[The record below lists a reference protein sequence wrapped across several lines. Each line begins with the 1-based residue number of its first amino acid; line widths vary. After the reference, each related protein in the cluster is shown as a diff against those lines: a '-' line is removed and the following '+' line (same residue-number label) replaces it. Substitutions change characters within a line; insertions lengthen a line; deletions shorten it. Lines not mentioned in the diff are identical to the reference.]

1 MAGGGRIDEVLTPR
15 IVLPPRGALTPS
27 RQSSGSLMTAM
38 VCAGAVTAQFVGGKA
53 TRDALFLASL
63 DFTSLPTM
71 VIATSIFSIVLVG
84 VNSRAARSIAPSTL
98 VPASFAASGALFLL
112 EWLLTYKARSPAA
125 VIVYL
130 HISGIGPILGSGF
143 WLISSERFDP
153 RTAKRRF
160 GQIAAAG
167 TLGGLLSA
175 LLAERVAALLG
186 VAAMLPFLGAFHLLS
201 AWQVRRLATESQAAT
216 GRTMAAEPFRNPTA
230 APSRSGLRVIA
241 EAPYL
246 RYLAALVLLGT
257 TGAALLDYLFKMTA
271 VETFGRG
278 DNLLRF
284 FAVYYAATSLVT
296 FVVQMSSSRFMLER
310 FGLALTTSTPS
321 GALLAAGIG
330 GFIAPGFGTIA
341 VARGAESVFR
351 GSLFRAGY
359 ELFYTP
365 IPAVEK
371 RAAKSIID
379 VAFDRLG
386 DAVGGGMVRIVL
398 LAAPAAQYSTIL
410 SLAMGCSAAAMF
422 AASRLNRG
430 YIDTLEKS
438 LLNRAVELDLSDI
451 EDATSR
457 TLMLRTLG
465 VTRTDFGLRVPESA
479 DAPTRPSP
487 PAPAALDP
495 DIQAILQLRSRDPD
509 RVVRVLRNEEGLSA
523 ALVPHVIP
531 LLAWH
536 PVAADAVFAL
546 RKVAEERIG
555 LLIDALIDP
564 NQDFTVRRRL
574 ARVFSVCVSQRA
586 ADGLMLGLDDLR
598 FEVRFQCGHSLASL
612 LEKNPRVEIDR
623 ARIFA
628 VVMREVT
635 VGRPVWEG
643 RRLLDELDVKDEV
656 SFVDEFVRDRAG
668 QSLAHVFTLLSTVLP
683 REPLLIS
690 FRSLYTDDQNLQGTA
705 LEYLEGVLPPPIR
718 ERLWPF
724 LEDRRP
730 AARSSRP
737 RDEILADLLR
747 SNHSIMLNLEELR
760 RRAGVSVSEPG
771 ES

>member
-1 MAGGGRIDEVLTPR
+1 
-15 IVLPPRGALTPS
+15 
-27 RQSSGSLMTAM
+27 MTAM

-201 AWQVRRLATESQAAT
+201 AWQVRRLAMESQAAM
-216 GRTMAAEPFRNPTA
+216 GRTMAPEPFRNPTA

-278 DNLLRF
+278 ENLLRF

-479 DAPTRPSP
+479 DPPLRPGT
-487 PAPAALDP
+487 PAQPALDP

-623 ARIFA
+623 ERIFA

-643 RRLLDELDVKDEV
+643 RRLLDELDVQDEV

-730 AARSSRP
+730 AARSTRP

-760 RRAGVSVSEPG
+760 RRAGIEP
-771 ES
+771 SRDL

>member
-1 MAGGGRIDEVLTPR
+1 M
-15 IVLPPRGALTPS
+15 
-27 RQSSGSLMTAM
+27 MTAM

-63 DFTSLPTM
+63 DYTALPAMVMATSL
-71 VIATSIFSIVLVG
+71 VSILLVAA
-84 VNSRAARSIAPSTL
+84 NSRAARRIQPAIL
-98 VPASFAASGALFLL
+98 VPVCFAASGLLFLV
-112 EWLLTYKARSPAA
+112 EWMLTDRWRGLAA
-125 VIVYL
+125 VLVYL
-130 HISGIGPILGSGF
+130 HISGLGPLLGSGF

-175 LLAERVAALLG
+175 VLAERVAALVG
-186 VAAMLPFLGAFHLLS
+186 ASAKLPVLGACQFIS
-201 AWQVRRLATESQAAT
+201 AWQVRRLAVESDGVPRAAAVET
-216 GRTMAAEPFRNPTA
+216 FRNPTA

-246 RYLAALVLLGT
+246 RYLALLVLLGT
-257 TGAALLDYLFKMTA
+257 TGAALLDYLFKVRA
-271 VETFGRG
+271 VEAFGRG

-296 FVVQMSSSRFMLER
+296 FVIQMSSSRFMLER
-310 FGLALTTSTPS
+310 FGLALTASTPS
-321 GALLAAGIG
+321 MALFSG
-330 GFIAPGFGTIA
+330 GLFGLLSPGFGAIA
-341 VARGAESVFR
+341 VARGAESVLR

-365 IPAVEK
+365 IPAAEK

-386 DAVGGGMVRIVL
+386 DAVGGGMVRAAL
-398 LAAPAAQYSTIL
+398 MLAPATQSSVIV
-410 SLAMGCSAAAMF
+410 SLAIGCSMAAML

-430 YIDTLEKS
+430 YIATLEKS
-438 LLNRAVELDLSDI
+438 LLNRAVELDLADV
-451 EDATSR
+451 EDSTSR

-465 VTRTDFGLRVPESA
+465 VTRSDFGLRVPLQSE
-479 DAPTRPSP
+479 P
-487 PAPAALDP
+487 PARVAPAAPAAAALDP
-495 DIQAILQLRSRDPD
+495 DLQAILQLRSRNVEQ
-509 RVVRVLRNEEGLSA
+509 VVRVLRAEEGLSLV
-523 ALVPHVIP
+523 LVPHVIP

-536 PVAADAVFAL
+536 PVASTAVFAL
-546 RKVAEERIG
+546 RKVAEERVG

-598 FEVRFQCGHSLASL
+598 FEVRFQCGQSLAQV
-612 LEKNPRVEIDR
+612 LEKNPRIEINR
-623 ARIFA
+623 ERILE
-628 VVMREVT
+628 VVQREVA
-635 VGRPVWEG
+635 VGRPVWES
-643 RRLLDELDVKDEV
+643 RRLLDELDVQDDV

-668 QSLAHVFTLLSTVLP
+668 QSLAHVFTLLSMVLP
-683 REPLLIS
+683 REPLMIS

-718 ERLWPF
+718 DRLWPF

-730 AARSSRP
+730 VARSARP

-760 RRAGVSVSEPG
+760 RRAGVEPRRTG
-771 ES
+771 GA

>member
-1 MAGGGRIDEVLTPR
+1 
-15 IVLPPRGALTPS
+15 
-27 RQSSGSLMTAM
+27 MTAM

-63 DFTSLPTM
+63 DFTALPTM
-71 VIATSIFSIVLVG
+71 VIATSVFSIVLVA
-84 VNSRAARSIAPSTL
+84 VNSRVARSIAPSTL

-130 HISGIGPILGSGF
+130 HISGVGPLLGSGF

-167 TLGGLLSA
+167 TIGGLLSA

-186 VAAMLPFLGAFHLLS
+186 VAAMLPFLAAFHFLS
-201 AWQVRRLATESQAAT
+201 AWQVRRLAVESQEAT
-216 GRTMAAEPFRNPTA
+216 GRRMGPEPFRNPTA

-241 EAPYL
+241 DAPYL

-271 VETFGRG
+271 VESFGRG

-365 IPAVEK
+365 IPAAEK

-386 DAVGGGMVRIVL
+386 DAVGGGMVRTVL
-398 LAAPAAQYSTIL
+398 LVAPAAQYSAIL

-465 VTRTDFGLRVPESA
+465 VTRTDFGLRVPEPA
-479 DAPTRPSP
+479 DPPGRAGA

-495 DIQAILQLRSRDPD
+495 DIQAIVQLRSRDPD
-509 RVVRVLRNEEGLSA
+509 QVVRVLRSEEGLSV

-612 LEKNPRVEIDR
+612 LEKNPRVEISR
-623 ARIFA
+623 ERIFA
-628 VVMREVT
+628 VVMREVA
-635 VGRPVWEG
+635 VGRPVWES

-705 LEYLEGVLPPPIR
+705 LEYLEGMLPPPIR

-730 AARSSRP
+730 AARSTRP

-760 RRAGVSVSEPG
+760 RRAGLEQPRHGS
-771 ES
+771 

>member
-1 MAGGGRIDEVLTPR
+1 
-15 IVLPPRGALTPS
+15 
-27 RQSSGSLMTAM
+27 MTAM
-38 VCAGAVTAQFVGGKA
+38 VCAGAVTAQFIGGKA

-63 DFTSLPTM
+63 DYTALPAM
-71 VIATSIFSIVLVG
+71 VMATSVFSIVLVG
-84 VNSRAARSIAPSTL
+84 VNSRAARSISPSIL
-98 VPASFAASGALFLL
+98 VPASFAASGALFLV

-130 HISGIGPILGSGF
+130 HISGIGPLLGSGF

-186 VAAMLPFLGAFHLLS
+186 VAAMLPVLAAFHFLS
-201 AWQVRRLATESQAAT
+201 AWQVRRLAVESYVTT
-216 GRTMAAEPFRNPTA
+216 GRTGAPELFRNPTA
-230 APSRSGLRVIA
+230 APGRSGLRVIA

-257 TGAALLDYLFKMTA
+257 TGAALLDYLFKMRA

-278 DNLLRF
+278 ENLLRF
-284 FAVYYAATSLVT
+284 FAVYYAATSLIT

-321 GALLAAGIG
+321 AALFAGGIG
-330 GFIAPGFGTIA
+330 GLIAPGFGSVA

-365 IPAVEK
+365 IPAAEK

-386 DAVGGGMVRIVL
+386 DAVGGGMVRTVL
-398 LAAPAAQYSTIL
+398 SVAPAAQYSTIL
-410 SLAMGCSAAAMF
+410 SLAMACSAAAML

-465 VTRTDFGLRVPESA
+465 VTRTDFGLHLPDLPDPAARAS
-479 DAPTRPSP
+479 RPGHE
-487 PAPAALDP
+487 ALDP
-495 DIQAILQLRSRDPD
+495 DIQDILSLRSRDRE
-509 RVVRVLRNEEGLSA
+509 RVVQVLRTEEGLSA

-564 NQDFTVRRRL
+564 NQDFTIRRRL

-586 ADGLMLGLDDLR
+586 ADGLMLGLEDQR

-612 LEKNPRVEIDR
+612 LEKNPRIRIDGE
-623 ARIFA
+623 RIFT
-628 VVMREVT
+628 VVMREVA
-635 VGRPVWEG
+635 VGRPVWES
-643 RRLLDELDVKDEV
+643 RRLLDELDVQDEV

-668 QSLAHVFTLLSTVLP
+668 QSLAHVFTLLSAVLP
-683 REPLLIS
+683 REPLLIA

-724 LEDRRP
+724 LEDRRTAAAP
-730 AARSSRP
+730 ARP

-760 RRAGVSVSEPG
+760 RRAGVEQSRPG
-771 ES
+771 T

>member
-1 MAGGGRIDEVLTPR
+1 
-15 IVLPPRGALTPS
+15 
-27 RQSSGSLMTAM
+27 MTAM

-71 VIATSIFSIVLVG
+71 VIATSVFSIVLVG
-84 VNSRAARSIAPSTL
+84 VNSRVVRSIAPSTL
-98 VPASFAASGALFLL
+98 VPASFAASGALFLV
-112 EWLLTYKARSPAA
+112 EWLLTYTARSPAA

-130 HISGIGPILGSGF
+130 HISGIGPLLGSGF

-167 TLGGLLSA
+167 TIGGLLSA
-175 LLAERVAALLG
+175 LLAERVATLLG
-186 VAAMLPFLGAFHLLS
+186 VAAMLPFLAAFHFFS
-201 AWQVRRLATESQAAT
+201 AWQVRRLAVESRAAT
-216 GRTMAAEPFRNPTA
+216 GRPMAPEPFRNPTA
-230 APSRSGLRVIA
+230 APERSGLRVIA
-241 EAPYL
+241 DAPYL

-257 TGAALLDYLFKMTA
+257 TGAALLDYLFKVTA

-296 FVVQMSSSRFMLER
+296 FVVQMSSSRFMLDR

-365 IPAVEK
+365 IPAAEK

-386 DAVGGGMVRIVL
+386 DAVGGGMVRTVL
-398 LAAPAAQYSTIL
+398 LVAPAAQYSAIL

-465 VTRTDFGLRVPESA
+465 VTRTDFGLRVPERA
-479 DAPTRPSP
+479 DPLERPGAPAPT
-487 PAPAALDP
+487 ALDP
-495 DIQAILQLRSRDPD
+495 DMQAMVQLRSRDPD
-509 RVVRVLRNEEGLSA
+509 QVVRVLRSEEGLSV

-564 NQDFTVRRRL
+564 NQDFTIRRRL

-612 LEKNPRVEIDR
+612 LDKNPRVEISR
-623 ARIFA
+623 ERIFA
-628 VVMREVT
+628 VVMREVA
-635 VGRPVWEG
+635 VGRPVWES

-730 AARSSRP
+730 AARSTRP

-760 RRAGVSVSEPG
+760 RRAGIEQPRQGS
-771 ES
+771 

>member
-1 MAGGGRIDEVLTPR
+1 
-15 IVLPPRGALTPS
+15 
-27 RQSSGSLMTAM
+27 MTAM
-38 VCAGAVTAQFVGGKA
+38 VCAGAVTAQFIGGKA

-63 DFTSLPTM
+63 DYTALPAM
-71 VIATSIFSIVLVG
+71 VMATSVFSIVLVG
-84 VNSRAARSIAPSTL
+84 VNSRAARSISPSIL
-98 VPASFAASGALFLL
+98 VPASFAASGALFLV

-130 HISGIGPILGSGF
+130 HISGIGPLLGSGF

-186 VAAMLPFLGAFHLLS
+186 VAAMLPVLAAFHFLS
-201 AWQVRRLATESQAAT
+201 AWQVRRLAVESYVTT
-216 GRTMAAEPFRNPTA
+216 GRTGAPELFRNPTA
-230 APSRSGLRVIA
+230 APGRSGLRVIA

-257 TGAALLDYLFKMTA
+257 TGAALLDYLFKMRA

-278 DNLLRF
+278 ENLLRF
-284 FAVYYAATSLVT
+284 FAVYYAATSLIT

-321 GALLAAGIG
+321 AALFAGGIG
-330 GFIAPGFGTIA
+330 GLIAPGFGSVA

-379 VAFDRLG
+379 VSFDRLG
-386 DAVGGGMVRIVL
+386 DAVGGGMVRTVL
-398 LAAPAAQYSTIL
+398 SVAPAAQYSTIL
-410 SLAMGCSAAAMF
+410 SLAMACSAAAML

-465 VTRTDFGLRVPESA
+465 VTRTDFGLHLPDLPDPAARAS
-479 DAPTRPSP
+479 RPGHE
-487 PAPAALDP
+487 ALDP
-495 DIQAILQLRSRDPD
+495 DIQDILSLRSRDRE
-509 RVVRVLRNEEGLSA
+509 RVVQVLRTEEGLSA

-564 NQDFTVRRRL
+564 NQDFTIRRRL

-586 ADGLMLGLDDLR
+586 ADGLMLGLEDQR

-612 LEKNPRVEIDR
+612 LEKNPRIRIDGE
-623 ARIFA
+623 RIFT
-628 VVMREVT
+628 VVMREVA
-635 VGRPVWEG
+635 VGRPVWES
-643 RRLLDELDVKDEV
+643 RRLLDELDVQDEV

-668 QSLAHVFTLLSTVLP
+668 QSLAHVFTLLSAVLP
-683 REPLLIS
+683 REPLLIA

-724 LEDRRP
+724 LEDRRTAAAP
-730 AARSSRP
+730 ARP

-760 RRAGVSVSEPG
+760 RRAGVEQSRPG
-771 ES
+771 T

>member
-1 MAGGGRIDEVLTPR
+1 M
-15 IVLPPRGALTPS
+15 
-27 RQSSGSLMTAM
+27 MTAM
-38 VCAGAVTAQFVGGKA
+38 LCAGAVTAQFVGGKA

-63 DFTSLPTM
+63 NYTALPAM
-71 VIATSIFSIVLVG
+71 VIATSMVSILLVAA
-84 VNSRAARSIAPSTL
+84 NSRASRRIQPAIL
-98 VPASFAASGALFLL
+98 VPVCFAASGVLFLV
-112 EWLLTYKARSPAA
+112 EWMLTGRAKGLAA
-125 VIVYL
+125 VLVYL
-130 HISGIGPILGSGF
+130 HISGLGPLLGSGF

-175 LLAERVAALLG
+175 VLAERVAALVG
-186 VAAMLPFLGAFHLLS
+186 AAAMLPVLGAFHFIS
-201 AWQVRRLATESQAAT
+201 AWQVRVLAVETDRAPSAAAVET
-216 GRTMAAEPFRNPTA
+216 FRNPTT

-246 RYLAALVLLGT
+246 RYLALLVLLGT
-257 TGAALLDYLFKMTA
+257 TGAALLDYLFKVRA

-284 FAVYYAATSLVT
+284 FAVYYAATSLIT
-296 FVVQMSSSRFMLER
+296 FVIQMSSSRFMLER
-310 FGLALTTSTPS
+310 FGLALTASTPS
-321 GALLAAGIG
+321 LALFAG
-330 GFIAPGFGTIA
+330 GFFGLLSPGFGAIA

-365 IPAVEK
+365 IPAAEK

-386 DAVGGGMVRIVL
+386 DAVGGGMVRAALL
-398 LAAPAAQYSTIL
+398 LASSVQSSVIVT
-410 SLAMGCSAAAMF
+410 LAMACSAAAML

-430 YIDTLEKS
+430 YIATLEKS
-438 LLNRAVELDLSDI
+438 LLNRAVELDLSDL
-451 EDATSR
+451 EDSTSR

-465 VTRTDFGLRVPESA
+465 VTRSDFGLRVPPQA
-479 DAPTRPSP
+479 DVPPRPG
-487 PAPAALDP
+487 PAPALAALDP
-495 DIQAILQLRSRDPD
+495 DLQAILQLRSRNVDQ
-509 RVVRVLRNEEGLSA
+509 VTRVLRSEEGLSA

-546 RKVAEERIG
+546 RKVAEERVG

-574 ARVFSVCVSQRA
+574 ARVFTVCVSQRA

-598 FEVRFQCGHSLASL
+598 FEVRFQCGHSLASVV
-612 LEKNPRVEIDR
+612 EKNPRVTIDKE
-623 ARIFA
+623 RIFA
-628 VVMREVT
+628 VVMREVA
-635 VGRPVWEG
+635 VGRPVWES
-643 RRLLDELDVKDEV
+643 RRLLDELDVQDEV

-668 QSLAHVFTLLSTVLP
+668 QSLAHVFTLLSIVLP
-683 REPLLIS
+683 REPLMIS

-730 AARSSRP
+730 VARSTRP

-760 RRAGVSVSEPG
+760 RRAGLEPPPTG
-771 ES
+771 GA

>member
-1 MAGGGRIDEVLTPR
+1 MLTER
-15 IVLPPRGALTPS
+15 ARGL
-27 RQSSGSLMTAM
+27 
-38 VCAGAVTAQFVGGKA
+38 
-53 TRDALFLASL
+53 
-63 DFTSLPTM
+63 
-71 VIATSIFSIVLVG
+71 
-84 VNSRAARSIAPSTL
+84 
-98 VPASFAASGALFLL
+98 
-112 EWLLTYKARSPAA
+112 AA
-125 VIVYL
+125 VLVYL
-130 HISGIGPILGSGF
+130 HISGVGPLLGSGF

-175 LLAERVAALLG
+175 VLAERVAALVG
-186 VAAMLPFLGAFHLLS
+186 AAAMLPVLAIFHIIS
-201 AWQVRRLATESQAAT
+201 AWQVRALAVESRGVPGPGAIET
-216 GRTMAAEPFRNPTA
+216 FRNPTA
-230 APSRSGLRVIA
+230 APTRSGLRVIA

-246 RYLAALVLLGT
+246 RYLAVLVLLGT
-257 TGAALLDYLFKMTA
+257 TGAALLDYLFKVRA

-284 FAVYYAATSLVT
+284 FAVYYAATSLIT
-296 FVVQMSSSRFMLER
+296 FVIQMSSSRFMLER
-310 FGLALTTSTPS
+310 FGLALTASTPS
-321 GALLAAGIG
+321 LALFSG
-330 GFIAPGFGTIA
+330 GFFGLLSPGFGAIA
-341 VARGAESVFR
+341 MARGAESVFR

-365 IPAVEK
+365 IAAAEK

-386 DAVGGGMVRIVL
+386 DAVGGGMVRGALL
-398 LAAPAAQYSTIL
+398 LAPATQSPVIV
-410 SLAMGCSAAAMF
+410 SLAMACSAFAML

-430 YIDTLEKS
+430 YISTLEKS
-438 LLNRAVELDLSDI
+438 LLNRAVELDLSDV

-465 VTRTDFGLRVPESA
+465 VTRSDFGLRVPPQAETA
-479 DAPTRPSP
+479 ARPVTST
-487 PAPAALDP
+487 AVAALDP
-495 DIQAILQLRSRDPD
+495 DMQAILHLRSRNVDQ
-509 RVVRVLRNEEGLSA
+509 VTRVLRNEDGLSA

-546 RKVAEERIG
+546 RKVAEERVG

-598 FEVRFQCGHSLASL
+598 FEVRFQCGHSLASVV
-612 LEKNPRVEIDR
+612 EKNPRVTVDR
-623 ARIFA
+623 DRIFA
-628 VVMREVT
+628 VVMREAA
-635 VGRPVWEG
+635 VGRPVWES
-643 RRLLDELDVKDEV
+643 RRLLDELDVQDEV

-668 QSLAHVFTLLSTVLP
+668 QSLAHVFTLLSIVLP
-683 REPLLIS
+683 REPLMIS

-705 LEYLEGVLPPPIR
+705 LEYLEGVLPAPIR
-718 ERLWPF
+718 DRLWPF

-730 AARSSRP
+730 MARSTRA
-737 RDEILADLLR
+737 REEILADLLR

-760 RRAGVSVSEPG
+760 RRAGIDPPTPG
-771 ES
+771 GA